1 MTVWAFHSK
10 NMWQSSV
17 ICFVRLHRT
26 ITAELSIHSN
36 QQTAVIVIVQR
47 ILAPSTALEGGDD
60 IRRSEKRMMPGWT
73 WTELTMAHGRVTA
86 ETLLFST
93 SSTHIVHPKMTILS
107 SFTHAPVI
115 TNLFDFLSTAEQS
128 QKKIFWMMFQQFL
141 SKDESLNCMNKNN
154 PKICFF
160 SIFVFDRRKKCTVYE
175 IWNDMRVS
183 NDRILTSR

>member
-107 SFTHAPVI
+107 SFTHTPVI
-115 TNLFDFLSTAEQS
+115 TNLFDSLSTAEQS
-128 QKKIFWMMFQQFL
+128 QKKIFWRMFQQL
-141 SKDESLNCMNKNN
+141 KRIQIHKNYAK
-154 PKICFF
+154 PKILWDLKDF
-160 SIFVFDRRKKCTVYE
+160 SWGYQNNQNYWIF
-175 IWNDMRVS
+175 
-183 NDRILTSR
+183 